1 MSTDEHRALEGCQ
14 RALAIINFVPT
25 LASAATA
32 ASSTAV
38 DSVAPLQPDSQPPPP
53 PASTSASVS
62 VTGTSLADLSAVL
75 RDAGQRCV
83 EGHSVVITC
92 SFSVPRS

>member
-25 LASAATA
+25 RASASS
-32 ASSTAV
+32 ASSTAA
-38 DSVAPLQPDSQPPPP
+38 DGLAAPDAQPAA
-53 PASTSASVS
+53 ASTSVS
-62 VTGTSLADLSAVL
+62 VTGTSLADLTAVL

-83 EGHSVVITC
+83 DGHSVAITC